1 MSKPTGRQSV
11 AYWER
16 RLFRNTYTRAGRS
29 HVVSGWCVKIQVLGR
44 RRTWRLAAADREA
57 AALEAL
63 GIYRRLRE
71 ESGGDESV
79 AKGGGAPVK
88 LVENPRRGPGE
99 TPASPPVTTR
109 KYVGHLHP
117 PLHRELFATLTAQGR
132 TEHVALGTEDF
143 STARWRAEELQR
155 ELVRHGWAAL
165 NRSQAREATIAV
177 FWQDNP
183 MTCTY
188 TTLLTSP
195 ARHPLMPVGASGVGR
210 LPARGWRVMVLEA
223 EEDVR
228 RALVYW
234 LGRAAGVAVVEGRST
249 VVELPRDSR
258 WDLVL
263 ANREQLTAATRER
276 LAATSPAPR
285 LLTHGVFADSDAI
298 FASFSGVSLGYL
310 LRRLP
315 PEALLS
321 PLLTA
326 FVEGAPRQAGQ
337 VERQISRY
345 FQAMFEP
352 GGERVRLPAT
362 AEFTVR
368 EREILDLLS
377 RGFADKEIGGELGIS
392 VWTVHS
398 HLKRI
403 FAKYGVRTRTEA
415 VVKHLQK

>member
-1 MSKPTGRQSV
+1 MSKPSSRTSV

-16 RLFRNTYTRAGRS
+16 RLFHNTYTRAGLTHS
-29 HVVSGWCVKIQVLGR
+29 VSGWCVKIQVQGR
-44 RRTWRLAAADREA
+44 RRTWRLAAPDREA

-63 GIYRRLRE
+63 GIFRRLRE
-71 ESGGDESV
+71 ESGVGE
-79 AKGGGAPVK
+79 GGLRGAAAMLKAAEV
-88 LVENPRRGPGE
+88 PRRGPGE
-99 TPASPPVTTR
+99 LPGAPKVTTR

-117 PLHRELFATLTAQGR
+117 PLHRELFATLTAHGR
-132 TEHVALGTEDF
+132 TEYVALGTEEL
-143 STARWRAEELQR
+143 SAARLRAEELQR
-155 ELVRHGWAAL
+155 ELSRHGWAAL
-165 NRSQAREATIAV
+165 NRSHAREATIAV
-177 FWQDNP
+177 FWQANP

-195 ARHPLMPVGASGVGR
+195 ARHPLVSTARS
-210 LPARGWRVMVLEA
+210 PARGWRVMVLEI
-223 EEDVR
+223 EDDVR

-234 LGRAAGVAVVEGRST
+234 LGRATGVAAVEGRASIA
-249 VVELPRDSR
+249 ELPRDSR

-263 ANREQLTAATRER
+263 ANREQPTAAIRER
-276 LAATSPAPR
+276 LSTMSPAPR

-315 PEALLS
+315 PEVLLS
-321 PLLTA
+321 PLLAA
-326 FVEGAPRQAGQ
+326 FTEGPPRQAGQ
-337 VERQISRY
+337 AERQINRY

-362 AEFTVR
+362 ADFTAR